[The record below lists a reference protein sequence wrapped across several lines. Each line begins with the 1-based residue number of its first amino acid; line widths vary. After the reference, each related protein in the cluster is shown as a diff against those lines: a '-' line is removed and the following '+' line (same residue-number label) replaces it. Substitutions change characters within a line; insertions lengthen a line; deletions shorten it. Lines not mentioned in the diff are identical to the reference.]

1 MTPTVDEIEAEIG
14 KDLDNNVSG
23 LVFGTSDDSQRN
35 VYVGTFPDGKQ
46 EGILILGSPSPAP
59 HQYIDTEYLVV
70 DFWSRSEHTER
81 SKALLRSVYELYH
94 RRYGY
99 TLGDWYISFSRA
111 LGSIVDADRDANNGK
126 LFRLSVQFICR
137 NTTHTS

>member
-1 MTPTVDEIEAEIG
+1 MNPTIDELETEIG
-14 KDLDNNVSG
+14 KDLANNVPG
-23 LVFGTSDDSQRN
+23 LIFGTATPSTRN
-35 VYVGTFPDGKQ
+35 VYVGTLPDGVV
-46 EGILILGSPSPAP
+46 EAITIMGAPSPAP
-59 HQYIDTEYLVV
+59 QEYIDTEYIVI

-94 RRYGY
+94 KRYGY
-99 TLGDWYISFSRA
+99 TLGDWYVSFSRA

-137 NTTHTS
+137 NTTHTN